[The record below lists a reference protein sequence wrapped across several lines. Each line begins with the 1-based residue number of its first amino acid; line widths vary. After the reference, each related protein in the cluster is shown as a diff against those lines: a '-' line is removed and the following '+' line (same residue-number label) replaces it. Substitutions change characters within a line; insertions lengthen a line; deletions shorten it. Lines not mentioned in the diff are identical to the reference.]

1 VHVHVLSLFPE
12 ALASPLASG
21 VIRRAR
27 DRGLVEISVHQIR
40 DYARG
45 RHLQADDAPYG
56 GGQGMVMMA
65 EPLVAAIEHVA
76 AADRPRRILLSPKG
90 VPFSDARARALAR
103 ERALVLV
110 CARYEGVDERVT
122 AYVDEELSIG
132 DYVLSAGEIAALVVI
147 DAVVRLLPG
156 AVGNE
161 RSPADDSY
169 AAGLLEHPQ
178 YTRPEDFRGVR
189 VPDVLLGGDHAAI
202 ARWRRQEAL
211 RATLARR
218 PDLLAHA
225 PLDAEDLAFLAT
237 LGWQRG

>member
-1 VHVHVLSLFPE
+1 
-12 ALASPLASG
+12 
-21 VIRRAR
+21 
-27 DRGLVEISVHQIR
+27 
-40 DYARG
+40 
-45 RHLQADDAPYG
+45 
-56 GGQGMVMMA
+56 MVMMA

-76 AADRPRRILLSPKG
+76 AADRSRRILLSRRASRSMTRG
-90 VPFSDARARALAR
+90 RARWHASAR
-103 ERALVLV
+103 CYWSAP
-110 CARYEGVDERVT
+110 ASEGVDERVT

-147 DAVVRLLPG
+147 DTVVRLLPG

-178 YTRPEDFRGVR
+178 YTRPGGLPRVR

-211 RATLARR
+211 RDARAAPR
-218 PDLLAHA
+218 PPRPRA
-225 PLDAEDLAFLAT
+225 LDAEIRLPRDAR
-237 LGWQRG
+237 WQRG